1 MCKCGV
7 KHVYKSHCTKKKK
20 INVYVLCLVS
30 DAFLNFIYS
39 QLSVCMVFVRGNWF
53 EIRITILFQRH

>member
-1 MCKCGV
+1 MYIKV
-7 KHVYKSHCTKKKK
+7 TAQKKKK